1 MGLNKVLLT
10 SSTTWT
16 APVGVT
22 EVLLI
27 GSGGGGGGGAGKSGS
42 NNPAIK
48 NVGGGG
54 GAGAIVSN
62 VIASVT
68 AGGNYS
74 VIIGEGGVGGTF
86 VNTLDAPGNN
96 GSPGGITSFGSSAT
110 FLGSSGGQGGGQG
123 SNGEGSG
130 GRFATKEGANLYSP
144 FVIVESVPFVFNDDM
159 ANGGTS
165 YGALNDSTTVIS
177 SSGVSNIVSLGTTT
191 IPGLGGLQGT
201 SFDGF
206 LAGGG
211 GSGGGAGP
219 AGNGAD
225 GGNGGA
231 GNDPFPF
238 VNLPYAPTDGSSAAS
253 NSGAGGGG
261 GGAGGNGQFIEKIH
275 GANGGTGGSGF
286 LYIIWADS
294 SGGGGTGTTGPQGPQ
309 GSPGVTGPQGATG
322 AHGATGSAG
331 ATGAQGATG
340 PQGAAGAQGA
350 TGPTGPAG
358 ANGATGPTGPQGS
371 QGIQGVT
378 GATGPTG
385 PQGAAGP
392 QGATGPTGP
401 QGAQG
406 SPGVTGATGPTG
418 PQGATGPTGPQGAT
432 GLQGATG
439 PTGPQGATG
448 PAGATGAG
456 SDIIFAN
463 DLAGSTSTSQWI
475 AAISGQGSSGTT
487 ITLKPRLFQWVNTVT
502 GPTINQAIITTG
514 NGATMTI
521 QAQTA
526 TGGTNNGGNLL
537 LSSGNAAAGT
547 PGNINF
553 QIGGSSKMVL
563 DTAGGLLLKKAS
575 NNTSTTGDLNFG
587 NGGVVYFRN
596 QANSTD
602 IPALTFDSSNRITIG
617 YGNGFG
623 TSESLNLEAAA
634 TQSIK
639 IKTTPTLQ
647 FTNNIN
653 NPTIKIEA
661 ATNGNGS
668 DLFIAAQDG
677 TNGGSANDSGG
688 YVNIRGGSQVGR
700 AIKGGVR
707 LQLNATTESMV
718 ETGEVVPGSPFTA
731 FNLGSNITTT
741 QIPTGSGSKVMFIGN
756 ATGVPQPTS
765 TTRPVGGGILLGV
778 SGALYWYGV
787 SGTYTLIAP
796 A

>member
-1 MGLNKVLLT
+1 MGLNKVLIT

-27 GSGGGGGGGAGKSGS
+27 GCGGGGGGGAGKSGGT
-42 NNPAIK
+42 NPTIK
-48 NVGGGG
+48 NMGGGG

-62 VIASVT
+62 VIVSVVE
-68 AGGNYS
+68 GGNYS
-74 VIIGEGGVGGTF
+74 VIIGEGGTGGTF
-86 VNTLDAPGNN
+86 VNTLDTPGNN
-96 GSPGGITSFGSSAT
+96 GSPGGTTSFGSLAT

-130 GRFATKEGANLYSP
+130 GRFVTEDGANLYSP
-144 FVIVESVPFVFNDDM
+144 FVIVEGVPFVFNDDV

-165 YGALNDSTTVIS
+165 YGALTDSTTVIS
-177 SSGVSNIVSLGTTT
+177 SPGISNIVSLGATTT
-191 IPGLGGLQGT
+191 PGLGGPQGV

-206 LAGGG
+206 LGGGG

-219 AGNGAD
+219 AGSGGN

-261 GGAGGNGQFIEKIH
+261 GGAGGNGQHIEKIH
-275 GANGGTGGSGF
+275 GANGDTGGSGF

-309 GSPGVTGPQGATG
+309 GSPGVTGPQGVTG
-322 AHGATGSAG
+322 PAGSQG

-340 PQGAAGAQGA
+340 PI
-350 TGPTGPAG
+350 
-358 ANGATGPTGPQGS
+358 GS
-371 QGIQGVT
+371 
-378 GATGPTG
+378 
-385 PQGAAGP
+385 
-392 QGATGPTGP
+392 
-401 QGAQG
+401 QG

-418 PQGATGPTGPQGAT
+418 PQGATGPQGLTGA
-432 GLQGATG
+432 QGATG

-456 SDIIFAN
+456 ANITFAN
-463 DLAGSTSTSQWI
+463 DLAGSTYTSQWV
-475 AAISGQGSSGTT
+475 AALSGQGSSGTS
-487 ITLKPRLFQWVNTVT
+487 IAISPRTLQWVASVT
-502 GPTINQAIITTG
+502 GPTINHTLTTAG

-521 QAQTA
+521 QAQSA
-526 TGGTNNGGNLL
+526 TGGVNNGGQLI
-537 LSSGNAAAGT
+537 LSSGNSAAGT
-547 PGNINF
+547 IGSVNF
-553 QIGGSSKMVL
+553 QIGGTTKMTL
-563 DTAGGLLLKKAS
+563 DGANQGGLLLKKTSA
-575 NNTSTTGDLNFG
+575 NTSTTGDLNFG
-587 NGGVVYFRN
+587 NAASIYFRN
-596 QANSTD
+596 QANSQD
-602 IPALTFDSSNRITIG
+602 LVGLTFDSANRIVVG
-617 YGNGFG
+617 YGNGFSSPG
-623 TSESLNLEAAA
+623 DLTLEADS
-634 TQSIK
+634 TKSIK
-639 IKTTPTLQ
+639 IKTTPTFQ
-647 FTNNIN
+647 FTNNIA

-661 ATNGNGS
+661 TSNGNGA

-677 TNGGSANDSGG
+677 VNGGQVNDHGG
-688 YVNIRGGSQVGR
+688 YVNVRGGARVGY
-700 AIKGGVR
+700 ALKGGVR

-731 FNLGSNITTT
+731 FNLGSNISTT
-741 QIPTGSGSKVMFIGN
+741 QIPSGSGSKIMFIGN

-765 TTRPVGGGILLGV
+765 TSRPVGGGILLGV

-787 SGTYTLIAP
+787 SGTYTMIAP